1 MKALKASDLRNKS
14 DQELADELK
23 ETIKNLFHMRCQS
36 ATEKLETP
44 SQMKKSRRDIARI
57 KTLQRERE
65 LAAARIPVGQEKK

>member
-1 MKALKASDLRNKS
+1 MKGLKASDLRNKS
-14 DQELADELK
+14 DQELVDELR

-57 KTLQRERE
+57 KTIQRQRE
-65 LAAARIPVGQEKK
+65 LAVQSPAGQEKK